1 MVNTGQ
7 SSIMEISKYW
17 PEKIDF
23 KKDAEILFCQRRP
36 LSHFHAKL
44 YLLVGLKLSQR
55 GFPVS
60 YMFHDPLLAQ
70 IVPCATGK
78 GFPIKGALFEHRP
91 KMITSRIITPDGL
104 KHRVDL
110 EFGVAFIEN
119 INFFPEILSG
129 MRSLQKRY
137 NIDFTNNRTL
147 VTAKDLLY
155 SSMIIYS
162 YFKLLEDYALKTK
175 KKVFICGWESLYP
188 PGAIFKKLCDQAYSY
203 SDHIQYID
211 LNRGYMHY
219 FHDFPVNSNFIAF
232 ANLTRTG
239 FTGRLG
245 IPGSTLGEIADPESA
260 LADGKK
266 YMVSALSKHT
276 NHPDSPEKQNTL
288 ALIHH
293 FKQKGRRVFAL
304 FSHLFYDTPVND
316 TSPAFSDMCEWLVE
330 TAKWFSETDDLLLLK
345 PHPAELRSRTNQTET
360 LSDFVTEYITST
372 NIHLLHHNE
381 FSIRELA
388 DHISGGLI
396 WRSSVAMELTFLN
409 IPCVIAGVP
418 SYGTLPL
425 DYASSSENYFEQI
438 CAIGKTKVSQKQIN
452 ATLKY
457 LFCLRNKHHEIPQIV
472 KDDWFFPRLKTT
484 LEGVDES
491 FEQMIGQMIAEC
503 F

>member
-1 MVNTGQ
+1 MQ
-7 SSIMEISKYW
+7 ISKYW
-17 PEKIDF
+17 PEKMDF
-23 KKDAEILFCQRRP
+23 REDAEIFFCQRRP
-36 LSHFHAKL
+36 LSDFHAKL
-44 YLLVGLKLSQR
+44 YLLVGLKLTQR
-55 GFPVS
+55 GVPVS

-70 IVPCATGK
+70 IAPYASDK
-78 GFPIKGALFEHRP
+78 GFPIRGALFEQRP
-91 KMITSRIITPDGL
+91 KIITSRIITTDGL
-104 KHRVDL
+104 EHRVDL
-110 EFGVAFIEN
+110 ESGVAFIEN

-137 NIDFTNNRTL
+137 NIDFTDKKTL
-147 VTAKDLLY
+147 VTAKDLL
-155 SSMIIYS
+155 SSSTIIYS
-162 YFKLLEDYALKTK
+162 YFKLLEVYAVKAK
-175 KKVFICGWESLYP
+175 KKVFICGWESTYP
-188 PGAIFKKLCDQAYSY
+188 PGAVFKKLCDQAYSY

-239 FTGRLG
+239 FTSRLA
-245 IPGSTLGEIADPESA
+245 IPGSALDEIIDPESA
-260 LADGKK
+260 LAYGKK

-276 NHPDSPEKQNTL
+276 NHPDSPEKQNSL
-288 ALIHH
+288 ALIHN
-293 FKQKGRRVFAL
+293 FKQKGQRVFVL

-316 TSPAFSDMCEWLVE
+316 KSPTFRDMCEWIIKTV
-330 TAKWFSETDDLLLLK
+330 KWFSATDDLLLLK
-345 PHPAELRSRTNQTET
+345 PHPAELESRTNPTET
-360 LSDFVTEYITST
+360 LRAFVAEYITST
-372 NIHLLHHNE
+372 NIHLLHPNE

-388 DHISGGLI
+388 DHLSGGLI

-409 IPCVIAGVP
+409 ISCVIAGNP
-418 SYGTLPL
+418 RYWILPL
-425 DYASSSENYFEQI
+425 NYASSPEDYFEKI
-438 CAIGKTKVSQKQIN
+438 RAIGKTKVSQKQIN

-472 KDDWFFPRLKTT
+472 KDDWVFPRLKTT